1 LKSFVNNKSF
11 KPFNL
16 AIVFFVFATVIP
28 AISLSDYVTIPS
40 ERYFF
45 KGFGV
50 LSLIISMVIMT
61 GCGRLKIRRSEI
73 IFLAAIITLPLLF
86 AVSATIYEFPGS
98 LIQWLRFITVLLL
111 VMFLSVLDESELLLC
126 LKIYC
131 YIAVVLV
138 LVSIY
143 QYLVGYPV
151 YEKFPV
157 LNIRSNKSIIFEQNV
172 FGLFV
177 YMTLLIYGL
186 ICFGHHKWKVIGTQ
200 SIYLFGIF
208 ISFYRTVYAFVL
220 LRLFIKHKLLSFI
233 AVITILY
240 FSGLGSVLYEA
251 LKLEQISTLTG
262 RNVLWSI
269 AIDSFYSAPL
279 LGLGENAIP
288 DISNAVLKRDP
299 AYTTYHNVVLD
310 VLAISG
316 IVGFVVYSFL
326 FVYIFSVIDQ
336 SHRLIYLLLMAPA
349 LANTYIAFMPNPLGG
364 VLGVFIFYS
373 IRFKRNRKIKLRET
387 DVR

>member
-1 LKSFVNNKSF
+1 
-11 KPFNL
+11 
-16 AIVFFVFATVIP
+16 
-28 AISLSDYVTIPS
+28 
-40 ERYFF
+40 
-45 KGFGV
+45 
-50 LSLIISMVIMT
+50 
-61 GCGRLKIRRSEI
+61 
-73 IFLAAIITLPLLF
+73 
-86 AVSATIYEFPGS
+86 
-98 LIQWLRFITVLLL
+98 
-111 VMFLSVLDESELLLC
+111 
-126 LKIYC
+126 
-131 YIAVVLV
+131 
-138 LVSIY
+138 
-143 QYLVGYPV
+143 VGYPV

-186 ICFGHHKWKVIGTQ
+186 ICFDQHKWKVIGTQ

-233 AVITILY
+233 AVITVLY

-288 DISNAVLKRDP
+288 DISNAILKRDP

-387 DVR
+387 GVR